1 MKIGVF
7 DHLSSHLG
15 GGQLVVA
22 RVAAVLSKQYSVE
35 LVHSGTGY
43 TLAQLEAVFGLDLS
57 RTKERIIRDSL
68 RSFAVPGG
76 QSMSWYLRAGLQWDR
91 ALTAPY
97 DLFVYS
103 GHGVPPV
110 SYAGTALA
118 YCHFPR
124 EARPSIEVELT
135 AGWHRRHRVDRAIRL
150 AVYQRLWRYRMRG
163 YRAVLANSRFTAS
176 WVERLWARDA
186 EVVYPPVSIDD
197 VRREKRNLIVAIGRF
212 DGRDRKNLAVQ
223 LQAFPEFLARVREK
237 WSLCMI
243 GFCRDSSEDV
253 AHVENLRQLAAG
265 LPVTFVVNAERSVVR
280 NWIAEA
286 KLFWHTRGLAST
298 GEGIAPEYMEH
309 FGIAT
314 VEAMMAGCV
323 PIVPACGGQPE
334 IVDHEVNGFLCPD
347 VDALVRHSARL
358 ANDERLRQQMSSK
371 AEERSMAFD
380 PAVFD
385 GHVGRRVQESLR
397 WIETPPRSV

>member
-1 MKIGVF
+1 MNAVKIGVF

-22 RVAAVLSKQYSVE
+22 RVAALLSKHYSVE

-97 DLFVYS
+97 DVFVYS

-124 EARPSIEVELT
+124 EARPSVEVEL
-135 AGWHRRHRVDRAIRL
+135 AKGWHRRHRVDRAIRL
-150 AVYQRLWRYRMRG
+150 AVYQKLWSYRMRG
-163 YRAVLANSRFTAS
+163 YREVLANSCFTAS
-176 WVERLWARDA
+176 WVERLWARHA
-186 EVVYPPVSIDD
+186 EVVYPPVGID
-197 VRREKRNLIVAIGRF
+197 VGRREKRNVIVAIGRF
-212 DGRDRKNLAVQ
+212 DSRDRKNLAVQ
-223 LQAFPEFLARVREK
+223 LQAFREFLARVREQ
-237 WSLCMI
+237 WNLCMI
-243 GFCRDSSEDV
+243 GFCRDSSEDF
-253 AHVENLRQLAAG
+253 AHVENLKQLAAS
-265 LPVTFVVNAERSVVR
+265 LPVTFVVNAERDVVLNR
-280 NWIAEA
+280 IAEA
-286 KLFWHTRGLAST
+286 KLFWHTRGLASD
-298 GEGIAPEYMEH
+298 GESIAPEYMEH

-334 IVDHEVNGFLCPD
+334 IVDHEVSGFLCSD
-347 VDALVRHSARL
+347 VDALIRHSAGL
-358 ANDERLRQQMSSK
+358 ANNDRLREQMSRM
-371 AEERSMAFD
+371 AEERSMAFK
-380 PAVFD
+380 PSVFD
-385 GHVGRRVQESLR
+385 DHFGRCVQESFN
-397 WIETPPRSV
+397 